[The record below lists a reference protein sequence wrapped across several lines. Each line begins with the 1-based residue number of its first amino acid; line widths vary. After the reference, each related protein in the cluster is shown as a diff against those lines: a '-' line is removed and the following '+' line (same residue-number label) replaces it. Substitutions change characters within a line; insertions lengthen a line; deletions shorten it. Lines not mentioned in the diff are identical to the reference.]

1 MNKRSFEI
9 DSDCLDIIKR
19 IKSIDNE
26 YFVVFNLDTK
36 KYELHHRGQ
45 TKKSY
50 CLTFPYETLDERAY
64 LYTLKTRVQNS
75 DEIFKEID
83 RMNLE
88 WQKAQTKKVLND
100 FEEKIYDSQRNIK
113 IGL

>member
-9 DSDCLDIIKR
+9 ESDCLDIVKR
-19 IKSIDNE
+19 IKSIDKD
-26 YFVVFNLDTK
+26 YFVVFNLNDK
-36 KYELHHRGQ
+36 KFELHHRSQ
-45 TKKSY
+45 KKKTY
-50 CLTFPYETLDERAY
+50 CLTFPYDVLDERAY

-83 RMNLE
+83 RMNLQ

-100 FEEKIYDSQRNIK
+100 FEEKLYDSQRNNK
-113 IGL
+113 ISL